1 MQWVKFGLGILG
13 IIAGLLSVS
22 ACTSTPNLADVETSL
37 TRGTTGASATARS
50 KQLSKNAFDQQVRQA
65 VQSSSIVARSGS
77 KTRTIQ
83 AYQNAAGGAF
93 LAQALLG
100 LIARPVQTNSNNSE
114 VPPYWW
120 VSEGHEPRMDVLTAR
135 SRVSGTKRNDMQLQE
150 RLILAEQNFA
160 LANYTSSIRTETILG
175 SPGFTM
181 DTLDKS
187 L

>member
-13 IIAGLLSVS
+13 ITAGLLSVS
-22 ACTSTPNLADVETSL
+22 ACTSTPNLADVETPL

-50 KQLSKNAFDQQVRQA
+50 KELSKNAFDQQVRQA

-100 LIARPVQTNSNNSE
+100 LIARPVQTNSISSE
-114 VPPYWW
+114 VPSYLR
-120 VSEGHEPRMDVLTAR
+120 VSNGHESRMGVLTAK
-135 SRVSGTKRNDMQLQE
+135 SRVSGKKRNDMQLRE

-160 LANYTSSIRTETILG
+160 LANYASLSLTERILDF
-175 SPGFTM
+175 PRFTM
-181 DTLDKS
+181 DALDKS

>member
-1 MQWVKFGLGILG
+1 
-13 IIAGLLSVS
+13 
-22 ACTSTPNLADVETSL
+22 
-37 TRGTTGASATARS
+37 
-50 KQLSKNAFDQQVRQA
+50 
-65 VQSSSIVARSGS
+65 
-77 KTRTIQ
+77 
-83 AYQNAAGGAF
+83 
-93 LAQALLG
+93 
-100 LIARPVQTNSNNSE
+100 
-114 VPPYWW
+114 
-120 VSEGHEPRMDVLTAR
+120 MDVLTAR